1 MLGKKVADFSAVA
14 TGGAFRLSDH
24 RGKTV
29 VLYFYNS
36 ASSSRSSR

>member
-24 RGKTV
+24 RGKRHRRVT
-29 VLYFYNS
+29 
-36 ASSSRSSR
+36 